1 MDSTQIGLVSSIFT
15 LGGLCGALAAG
26 PISTRYGRLR
36 AMQWTTLP
44 FILGPVFE
52 AFAINIAMMAV
63 GRFISGLGAG
73 AAVVVV
79 PIYISEVAPPGE
91 KGFFGAFTQIMVN
104 VGIAIALVL
113 GFFLSFAQN
122 WRIILGVGG
131 MLGILLLAGLFLVP
145 ESPKYMADKGHPNRA
160 RKVLRQLR
168 GHKFNV
174 EDEVHGWGVEGEDVE
189 EDEEESLIQRQDRMS
204 HSNEERDEE
213 PSKRSEARKEMVS
226 MWHVIRNPE
235 YNKAA
240 IAVIM
245 VMLAQQLCGTYYGA
259 SRSLP
264 TATDIIYR
272 HQQHRHVRCFST
284 L

>member
-1 MDSTQIGLVSSIFT
+1 MH
-15 LGGLCGALAAG
+15 
-26 PISTRYGRLR
+26 
-36 AMQWTTLP
+36 WTALP
-44 FILGPVFE
+44 FILGPIFE
-52 AFAINIAMMAV
+52 AFAVNIAMMAI

-104 VGIAIALVL
+104 VGISIALVL
-113 GFFLSFAQN
+113 GYFLSFAQN

-160 RKVLRQLR
+160 RKVLHQLR

-174 EDEVHGWGVEGEDVE
+174 EDEVNGWGIESEDVE
-189 EDEEESLIQRQDRMS
+189 EDEEESLIQHRDRMS

-213 PSKRSEARKEMVS
+213 PSKRREAKKEIVG

-245 VMLAQQLCGTYYGA
+245 IMIAQQLCGMCFQA
-259 SRSLP
+259 SYP
-264 TATDIIYR
+264 
-272 HQQHRHVRCFST
+272 
-284 L
+284 